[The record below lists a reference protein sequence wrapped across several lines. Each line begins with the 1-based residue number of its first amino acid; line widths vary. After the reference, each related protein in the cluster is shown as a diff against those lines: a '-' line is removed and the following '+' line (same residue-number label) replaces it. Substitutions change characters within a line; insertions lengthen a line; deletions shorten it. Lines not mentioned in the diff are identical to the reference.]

1 MATGKTHD
9 KITIKLIPV
18 MLLFF
23 ILINKSFFNNLGDII
38 TYTLLGIS
46 AYIFGGYMFSGD
58 LDIISTETRRWG
70 YLKFIWIPYQKAF
83 DHRSIFTHGFILG
96 PTIRLIYLYGIT
108 LIIFMILYNLSII
121 NLSTYEIMKVTYEFI
136 ISNQIL
142 CLNLIL
148 GLFLGSGVHTATDII
163 HTILKK
169 NFKIIRRKKG
179 RKKGLFNF

>member
-9 KITIKLIPV
+9 KITIMLIPAMV
-18 MLLFF
+18 LIFV
-23 ILINKSFFNNLGDII
+23 LINNSFFNNLGDII
-38 TYTLLGIS
+38 TYTLLGI
-46 AYIFGGYMFSGD
+46 AVYIFGGYMFSGD

-70 YLKFIWIPYQKAF
+70 YLKFIWIPYQKIF

-96 PTIRLIYLYGIT
+96 PTIRLIYLYGII
-108 LIIFMILYNLSII
+108 LIICMPLYNLSII
-121 NLSTYEIMKVTYEFI
+121 NLSTSEIIDITYEFI
-136 ISNQIL
+136 ISNKTL
-142 CLNLIL
+142 CFNLFI

-163 HTILKK
+163 HSILKK